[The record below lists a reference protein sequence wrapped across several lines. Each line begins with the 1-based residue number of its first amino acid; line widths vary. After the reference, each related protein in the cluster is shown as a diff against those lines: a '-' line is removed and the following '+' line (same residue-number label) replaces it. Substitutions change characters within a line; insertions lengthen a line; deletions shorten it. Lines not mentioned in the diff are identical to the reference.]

1 MKKRKA
7 RRPKLPVGPRLDQR
21 VNAAEL
27 PLRLRTTNLAAV
39 AARSEKLAANKASML
54 RNEKRWIEQMMA
66 GRITHHAPIA
76 TATTRVQKE
85 LDDLAKAAQKTKLK
99 VNA

>member
-27 PLRLRTTNLAAV
+27 PLRLRTTNLAAI

-54 RNEKRWIEQMMA
+54 RNEQRRIEQLMG
-66 GRITHHAPIA
+66 GRVAHHPAIWA
-76 TATTRVQKE
+76 AATRVQKE
-85 LDDLAKAAQKTKLK
+85 LGDLAKAAQKTKLK
-99 VNA
+99 VIA

>member
-21 VNAAEL
+21 VNAVEL
-27 PLRLRTTNLAAV
+27 PLRMRTASLAAI

-54 RNEKRWIEQMMA
+54 RNEQRRIEQLMN
-66 GRITHHAPIA
+66 GCVTHHASIVA
-76 TATTRVQKE
+76 AATRVQKE
-85 LDDLAKAAQKTKLK
+85 LDDLAKVAQK
-99 VNA
+99 NWA